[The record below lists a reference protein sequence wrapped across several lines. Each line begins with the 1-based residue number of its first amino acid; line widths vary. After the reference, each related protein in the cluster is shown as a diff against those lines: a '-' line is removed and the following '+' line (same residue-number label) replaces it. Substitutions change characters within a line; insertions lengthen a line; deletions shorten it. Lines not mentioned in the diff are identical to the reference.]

1 MDFDIAPV
9 EVTTLKETVY
19 DKLLTAITLG
29 KLPPGTQV
37 TIAQLAAL
45 IGVSFMPVREALRKL
60 EAGNFIS
67 VQKNRRIT
75 ITELSTQD
83 LEELLEIRVELECMA
98 ARKAVK
104 NATEELVDDLERI
117 IREINDSQNAEEFL
131 ERNKNFHL
139 TLYRNAR
146 MPILQEVIDNLWR
159 RVSPYLHIYATKA
172 TDFSDFDYLR
182 TRYHEGI
189 IKGVREKNAKE
200 VCRWLTLDLKTAAEL
215 VISFL
220 NAGRD
225 GNNK

>member
-1 MDFDIAPV
+1 MDFDLSPA

-37 TIAQLAAL
+37 TIAQLAGL

-60 EAGNFIS
+60 EAGNYIS

-75 ITELSTQD
+75 IAELSMED
-83 LEELLEIRVELECMA
+83 LEQLLEIRVKLECMA

-104 NATEELVDDLERI
+104 NATDELANELERI
-117 IREINDSQNAEEFL
+117 MKDMNDSQNPEEFL
-131 ERNKNFHL
+131 ARNKDFHH
-139 TLYRNAR
+139 TLYQNAK
-146 MPILQEVIDNLWR
+146 MPILQEVIEHLWR
-159 RVSPYLHIYATKA
+159 RYSPYLHIYATKA
-172 TDFSDFDYLR
+172 TGFPDFDYLR

-189 IKGVREKNAKE
+189 LRGVREKNAKA
-200 VCRWLTLDLKTAAEL
+200 VCKWITLDLETVAEL

-220 NAGRD
+220 NARRNR
-225 GNNK
+225 NNE

>member
-1 MDFDIAPV
+1 
-9 EVTTLKETVY
+9 
-19 DKLLTAITLG
+19 
-29 KLPPGTQV
+29 
-37 TIAQLAAL
+37 
-45 IGVSFMPVREALRKL
+45 
-60 EAGNFIS
+60 
-67 VQKNRRIT
+67 
-75 ITELSTQD
+75 
-83 LEELLEIRVELECMA
+83 
-98 ARKAVK
+98 
-104 NATEELVDDLERI
+104 
-117 IREINDSQNAEEFL
+117 
-131 ERNKNFHL
+131 
-139 TLYRNAR
+139 